1 MGAVMRFSGTYTA
14 LITPFRDGK
23 LDVPAY
29 QSLIERQIAGGVDG
43 IVPCGTTGESPT
55 LDTNEHLEV
64 IRLAVEFAAG
74 RCEVVA
80 GTGANATAEA
90 IELTVA
96 AEKLGAT
103 GSLQVCPY
111 YNKPS
116 QEGLYR
122 HFKAIAEATSLPL
135 VLYSIPG
142 RSAIE
147 IATETTARLAA
158 DCPNIA
164 AIKEAGGSVDRVNQ
178 LVQVVPEDFAILCGD
193 DPLTLPFIACGASG
207 LVSVAS
213 NLIPDVI
220 ARLVRA
226 CLNGSFDE
234 ALVIQKHYYPLM
246 RGLMSIEVNP
256 VPIKSA
262 IALQGHCTPEFRL
275 PLAPLSEDQTSK
287 LTTLLESFNLLPTPI
302 DSNR

>member
-1 MGAVMRFSGTYTA
+1 MLHAAMRFYGTYTA
-14 LITPFRDGK
+14 LITPFRDGAI
-23 LDVPAY
+23 DVPAY
-29 QSLIERQIAGGVDG
+29 QALIERQIAGGVDG
-43 IVPCGTTGESPT
+43 VIPCGTTGESPT

-64 IRLAVEFAAG
+64 IRLAVQCAAG

-90 IELTVA
+90 IKLTA
-96 AEKLGAT
+96 AAQHLGAT

-116 QEGLYR
+116 QQGLYL
-122 HFKAIAEATSLPL
+122 HFKAIAASTSLP
-135 VLYSIPG
+135 VMLYSVPG
-142 RSAIE
+142 RSMIE
-147 IATETTARLAA
+147 IAPETTARLAA
-158 DCPNIA
+158 DCPNIT

-178 LVQVVPEDFAILCGD
+178 LVQVLPDHFAILCGD
-193 DPLTLPFIACGASG
+193 DPLTLPFIACGATG

-234 ALVIQKHYYPLM
+234 ALILQKHYYPLM
-246 RGLMSIEVNP
+246 RGLMSLDVNP
-256 VPIKSA
+256 VPIKTA
-262 IALQGHCTPEFRL
+262 VALQGHCSPELRL
-275 PLAPLSEDQTSK
+275 PLAPLGTDQITK
-287 LTTLLESFNLLPTPI
+287 LTALLESFNLLP
-302 DSNR
+302 